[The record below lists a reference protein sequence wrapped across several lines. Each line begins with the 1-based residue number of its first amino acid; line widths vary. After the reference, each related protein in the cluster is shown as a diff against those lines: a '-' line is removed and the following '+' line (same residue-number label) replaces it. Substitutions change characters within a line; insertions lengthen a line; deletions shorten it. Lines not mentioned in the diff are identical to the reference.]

1 MCFSLGFDNAL
12 RWVFNRSSLGFHK
25 GPIHTFSQV
34 FTGFHRFSQVFTGFH
49 RFSQVFTSFH
59 RFAAVSSLG
68 FSNGFRWVFAMD
80 SARFSA
86 GFLEA
91 CSSMW
96 IRRKIP
102 IGRTSLENT
111 M

>member
-1 MCFSLGFDNAL
+1 MG
-12 RWVFNRSSLGFHK
+12 SSLGFQSLFA
-25 GPIHTFSQV
+25 GFSQRSQSQV
-34 FTGFHRFSQVFTGFH
+34 FTGFHRYLQIFTGFHRFSQVFTGWLPF
-49 RFSQVFTSFH
+49 FP
-59 RFAAVSSLG
+59 LG

-80 SARFSA
+80 SAGFSA

-102 IGRTSLENT
+102 IGRISLENT

>member
-12 RWVFNRSSLGFHK
+12 RWVFNRSSLVFTK
-25 GPIHTFSQV
+25 VP
-34 FTGFHRFSQVFTGFH
+34 FTGFHRFSAVF
-49 RFSQVFTSFH
+49 
-59 RFAAVSSLG
+59 ALG

-80 SARFSA
+80 SAGFSA

-96 IRRKIP
+96 IRRTVALRWKIP
-102 IGRTSLENT
+102 CESRFSVWLMDRVHYTILHYIIYYRIL
-111 M
+111 

>member
-1 MCFSLGFDNAL
+1 MLFAGFSIAL
-12 RWVFNRSSLGFHK
+12 RWVFTKVPFTGFHR
-25 GPIHTFSQV
+25 FSQV
-34 FTGFHRFSQVFTGFH
+34 FTDFHRFSQVFTGFH
-49 RFSQVFTSFH
+49 RFSQNFTGFH
-59 RFAAVSSLG
+59 RFAAVFSLG

-80 SARFSA
+80 SAGFSA

-91 CSSMW
+91 CSSMC

-102 IGRTSLENT
+102 IGRISLENT

>member
-1 MCFSLGFDNAL
+1 MLFAGFSIAL
-12 RWVFNRSSLGFHK
+12 RWVFTK
-25 GPIHTFSQV
+25 VP
-34 FTGFHRFSQVFTGFH
+34 FTGFHRF
-49 RFSQVFTSFH
+49 
-59 RFAAVSSLG
+59 AAVFSLG

-80 SARFSA
+80 SAGFSA

-102 IGRTSLENT
+102 IGRISLENT

>member
-1 MCFSLGFDNAL
+1 MAGKFPSIPTFHAIEAYGFLAGFSIAP
-12 RWVFNRSSLGFHK
+12 RWVFTKVPL
-25 GPIHTFSQV
+25 
-34 FTGFHRFSQVFTGFH
+34 TG
-49 RFSQVFTSFH
+49 FH
-59 RFAAVSSLG
+59 RFAAVFSLG
-68 FSNGFRWVFAMD
+68 LSNGLRWVFAMD
-80 SARFSA
+80 SAGFSA
-86 GFLEA
+86 VFLEA